1 MGVDPRSS
9 HISSQRFG
17 HLVTSNTPQK
27 PSRSDRLKPVEL
39 VGLSGVM
46 ALFVGLTIL
55 LTTREIMLSV
65 IALGITFIV
74 VLVVIAMFALNVK
87 PDEAERND
95 LDEQDHGH

>member
-1 MGVDPRSS
+1 MGDDSSSS
-9 HISSQRFG
+9 HLLSQRFG
-17 HLVTSNTPQK
+17 HLVTSNPPQK

-55 LTTREIMLSV
+55 LTTRELLLSV

-74 VLVVIAMFALNVK
+74 VLIVIAMLVLNLK

-95 LDEQDHGH
+95 LDEQNNKH